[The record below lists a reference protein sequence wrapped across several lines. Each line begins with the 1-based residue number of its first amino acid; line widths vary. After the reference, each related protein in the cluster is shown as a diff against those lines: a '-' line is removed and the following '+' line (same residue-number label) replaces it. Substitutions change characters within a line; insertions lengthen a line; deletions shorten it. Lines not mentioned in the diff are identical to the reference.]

1 MGAFINNTI
10 TLAGNYA
17 LARAIAGGKLNFT
30 KIVLG
35 DGEIPDTTPI
45 KEIEG
50 VISPKATIDIAK
62 LKVNDDRTAIVGG
75 TYTNNETSTG
85 FYWRELGLY
94 AEDPDSSVG
103 EILYCY
109 GNAGSLAE
117 WIPPSGSQTTIEKS
131 IDILTYIGDAANVS
145 IYIAAD
151 AYTTIEQYETYKAI
165 ALGAQAAANTASG
178 EATAA
183 LMRATSAESTVAS
196 LANTVADNKSK
207 VTTLW
212 DAVFSEVTSNP
223 FTLTFAD
230 LDGIT
235 LKSGVWNTANQR
247 IEC

>member
-10 TLAGNYA
+10 TRAGNYA
-17 LARAIAGGKLNFT
+17 LARAVAGGKLNFT

-35 DGEIPDTTPI
+35 DGQLPATTPI

-50 VISPKATIDIAK
+50 VINPKATINIAK

-75 TYTNNETSTG
+75 TYTNNETATG

-109 GNAGSLAE
+109 GNAANLAE

-131 IDILTYIGDAANVS
+131 IDILTYIGDAADVS

-151 AYTTIEQYETYKAI
+151 AYATIEQYETYKAI
-165 ALGAQAAANTASG
+165 ALGAQAASVTASG
-178 EATAA
+178 EAAAA
-183 LMRATSAESTVAS
+183 LLRASNAEATVTS

-235 LKSGVWNTANQR
+235 LKSGVWNATSQR

>member
-10 TLAGNYA
+10 TQAGNYA

-35 DGEIPDTTPI
+35 DGQLPASMSI
-45 KEIEG
+45 KEIQG
-50 VISPKATIDIAK
+50 VINPKAAIDIAK
-62 LKVNDDRTAIVGG
+62 LKVNNDRTAIVGG
-75 TYTNNETSTG
+75 TYTNNETETG

-109 GNAGSLAE
+109 GNAGDLAE
-117 WIPPSGSQTTIEKS
+117 WIPPSGSQTVIEKT

-151 AYTTIEQYETYKAI
+151 AYATIGQYEEYKAI
-165 ALGAQAAANTASG
+165 ALGAQAASVAASG

-183 LMRATSAESTVAS
+183 LMRATAAETTVNG
-196 LANTVADNKSK
+196 LANTVADTRSMT
-207 VTTLW
+207 VTLW

-223 FTLTFAD
+223 FTLTFPD
-230 LDGIT
+230 LDDVV
-235 LKSGVWNTANQR
+235 LKSGVWNEAMQR

>member
-10 TLAGNYA
+10 TQAGNAA
-17 LARAIAGGKLNFT
+17 LARAIAGGRLNFT

-35 DGEIPDTTPI
+35 DGELPATTNIREIPA
-45 KEIEG
+45 
-50 VISPKATIDIAK
+50 VINPRATIDIAK
-62 LKVNDDRTAIVGG
+62 LKVNNDKTAIVGG
-75 TYTNNETSTG
+75 TYTNNETATG

-94 AEDPDSSVG
+94 AEDPDSNVG

-131 IDILTYIGDAANVS
+131 IDIITYIGDAANIS

-151 AYTTIEQYETYKAI
+151 AYATIAQYESYKAI
-165 ALGAQAAANTASG
+165 ALGAQDAAVAASG
-178 EATAA
+178 DAA
-183 LMRATSAESTVAS
+183 SALIKASSAESTVTS
-196 LANTVADNKSK
+196 LSNTVADNKSK

-223 FTLTFAD
+223 FTLIFSD
-230 LDGIT
+230 LNDIT
-235 LKSGVWNTANQR
+235 LTSGVWNQANQR

>member
-10 TLAGNYA
+10 TSAGNLA
-17 LARAIAGGKLNFT
+17 LARALAGGKLTFT

-35 DGEIPDTTPI
+35 DGQLPAGTPI
-45 KEIEG
+45 RDIQG
-50 VISPKATIDIAK
+50 VINPKATIDITK

-75 TYTNNETSTG
+75 TYTNNATATG

-94 AEDPDSSVG
+94 AEDPDSSIG

-109 GNAGSLAE
+109 GNAGDLAE

-131 IDILTYIGDAANVS
+131 IDILTYVGDAANVS

-151 AYTTIEQYETYKAI
+151 AYATISQYETYKAI
-165 ALGAQAAANTASG
+165 ALGAQAASVKASD

-183 LMRATSAESTVAS
+183 LLRATSAESTVTS
-196 LANTVADNKSK
+196 LANTVAENKSK

-223 FTLTFAD
+223 FTLTFSD
-230 LDGIT
+230 LEGIT
-235 LKSGVWNTANQR
+235 LKSGVWNAANQR